1 MKKGKK
7 VSILGAGNVGATIAY
22 TLTMDGMCSEIVL
35 VDINEDKAR
44 GEAMDILQGTALCP
58 PVNIYASDYAAIKDS
73 DIVIITLGMAR
84 KPGMT
89 RIDLAQNNVNIIK
102 SVMPQVT
109 KYAPDAIYVVVSNPV
124 DILTYAILK
133 LTGLPEGQV
142 IGSGT
147 LLDSSRLRAGVAEHI
162 GLNPKNVHGYVLGEH
177 GDSSMVPWSLVTIGG
192 MPMSTYCK
200 DICGNDSHCGH
211 EVLQGIENDMR
222 TAGAKVISLKGATF
236 YAVALATR
244 RICECIVRDTRS
256 IVAVSSMLHGQYG
269 ISDVCLSLPA
279 VVGARGIEKFI
290 TPPMTDE
297 EIAKLQHSGDVLKG
311 IISSIDI

>member
-35 VDINEDKAR
+35 VDINEAKAK

-58 PVNIYASDYAAIKDS
+58 PVNIYASDYSATKDS

-133 LTGLPEGQV
+133 ITGLPESQV

-162 GLNPKNVHGYVLGEH
+162 GLNPKNIHGFVLGEH

-192 MPMSTYCK
+192 MPMATYCK
-200 DICGNDSHCGH
+200 EICGKDSTCGH
-211 EVLQGIENDMR
+211 EVLLGIENDMR

-236 YAVALATR
+236 YAVALSTR

-269 ISDVCLSLPA
+269 IDDVCLSLPA
-279 VVGARGIEKFI
+279 VVGACGIEKFI
-290 TPPMTDE
+290 TPPMTDDE
-297 EIAKLQHSGDVLKG
+297 VAKLRHSGDVLKG
-311 IISSIDI
+311 IISSIEI